1 MASLFLGEGTN
12 KSPRLLK
19 GFPDVWAEKGPPGL
33 AKTLA
38 PIVVDMRPGATP
50 VRQKQYP
57 VPREACLGI
66 WDHIQYLQDA
76 KIIIECQSPW
86 NTPLSSQKVWRE

>member
-1 MASLFLGEGTN
+1 MASLFLREGTN

-19 GFPDVWAEKGPPGL
+19 EFPDIWAEKRPPGL

-38 PIVVDMRPGATP
+38 PIVVDMRPGTTP

-57 VPREACLGI
+57 VPWEARLGI
-66 WDHIQYLQDA
+66 WDHIQHTR
-76 KIIIECQSPW
+76 C
-86 NTPLSSQKVWRE
+86 